1 MYMTDAT
8 SFVTPFFELEVL
20 RFLMNFCALMQFA
33 FLEILESISVSRCL
47 ILRLAEYFFRSNDV
61 GHVWLQ
67 Q

>member
-47 ILRLAEYFFRSNDV
+47 ILRLAEYFLRSNDV